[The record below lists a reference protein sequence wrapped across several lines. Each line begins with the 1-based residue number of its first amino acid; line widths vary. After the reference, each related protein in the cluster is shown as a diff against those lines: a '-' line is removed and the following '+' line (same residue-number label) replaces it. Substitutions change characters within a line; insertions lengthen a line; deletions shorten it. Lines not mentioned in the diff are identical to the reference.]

1 MGETILIGWEQ
12 KIERIQLIGYAYRIS
27 QDCNTD
33 GDCAG
38 SLDKVK
44 ARNVVLIKQMKLSE

>member
-12 KIERIQLIGYAYRIS
+12 KIERIQPIGYAYRIS
-27 QDCNTD
+27 QDCDTD

-44 ARNVVLIKQMKLSE
+44 ARDVVLIKQMKLSE